1 MSQIGQVKFNRLN
14 EWFADDWLNK
24 LTQSSG
30 KSTGLPNV
38 AYTNP
43 EFLQFENEYVLS
55 RSWVLAGF
63 SHQIPNVGDVVPV
76 SVADNP
82 LILVH
87 DEQNRIRVFHNV
99 CRHRGARLI
108 DSPSNGL
115 KFLRCPNHH
124 WSYGLDG
131 GVRNRPHFFGPDKH
145 DTHVQGEGPEGLK
158 EVRSGVWN
166 DIVFVNLIGNA
177 QSLEEYLKPM
187 TDRLVG
193 YDFSTLT
200 PAGELE
206 WELNC
211 NWKLVNENFIEPYHV
226 FAVHPGLLKFGPMSG
241 RRASE
246 FDAHCF
252 YNDYQ
257 FPEPERGR
265 GLGLPYFSELSGK
278 LAHQAIWFH
287 LFPSLTLEIFPDQMA
302 VWQLIPL
309 SPSRT
314 LERIHIF
321 LIGDAAT
328 SDEHAQAREQVFAT
342 WKELNEEDVAII
354 ERMQLG
360 RTSPGFDGGVL
371 SPYWDGAIQ
380 HYARLMVNALKQ

>member
-1 MSQIGQVKFNRLN
+1 VPQIGQSKFDKLN
-14 EWFADDWLNK
+14 KWCTEDWLNR
-24 LTQSSG
+24 LDQSLG
-30 KSTGLPNV
+30 DSTGLPNA
-38 AYTNP
+38 AYTHP
-43 EFLQFENEYVLS
+43 EFLRFENEYVFP

-63 SHQIPNVGDVVPV
+63 SHQIPNVGDVAPV
-76 SVADNP
+76 TVADKP
-82 LILVH
+82 LILVR
-87 DEQNRIRVFHNV
+87 DEQDNIRVFHNV

-108 DSPSNGL
+108 DSSCNGL

-131 GVRNRPHFFGPDKH
+131 RVRNRPHFFGPDKH
-145 DTHVQGEGPEGLK
+145 DTHAQGEGPDGLK
-158 EVRSGVWN
+158 EVQSGVRN
-166 DIVFVNLIGNA
+166 NIVLVNFDANA
-177 QSLEEYLKPM
+177 PALEDYLLPL
-187 TDRLVG
+187 TERIAG
-193 YDFSTLT
+193 YDLATLKH
-200 PAGELE
+200 AGMLE

-241 RRASE
+241 RRASD

-257 FPEPERGR
+257 FPEPEQGR
-265 GLGLPYFSELSGK
+265 GLDLPYFSGLSGK
-278 LAHQAIWFH
+278 LEHQAIWFH

-302 VWQLIPL
+302 VWELIPL
-309 SPSRT
+309 SSEKT

-321 LIGDAAT
+321 LIGDGAT
-328 SDEHAQAREQVFAT
+328 AEEYAQAREQVFAT
-342 WKELNEEDVAII
+342 WKELNQEDVAII
-354 ERMQLG
+354 ERMQQG
-360 RTSPGFDGGVL
+360 RRSPGFDGGML